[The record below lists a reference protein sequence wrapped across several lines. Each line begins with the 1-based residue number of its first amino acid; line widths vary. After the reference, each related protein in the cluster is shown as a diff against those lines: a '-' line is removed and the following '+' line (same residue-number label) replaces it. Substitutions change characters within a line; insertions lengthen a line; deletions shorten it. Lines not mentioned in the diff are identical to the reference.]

1 MFKKKKSK
9 ARDFF
14 VNQVAESLTQTV
26 QSTDECLKNE
36 CPICLDEPRVE
47 DAIHTTCAHMFH
59 RNCLL
64 AEFQEQVVRSNKKQ
78 VELHK
83 KSSTSSQQPKV
94 EGGSCPVCNEYVKI
108 SQLIQIKRNDN
119 GEMTSKYLDQKSNIE
134 KENTPNTDTQRDI
147 VAREALE
154 SALSGASSSKLQA
167 VMDELE
173 KVWTLDPFSKV
184 LIFSQFLGYLDIIG
198 SALKDIGVQTF
209 RIDGSLSLKE
219 RVKMIA
225 KFNKYKSAKSDS
237 NSQRGSVFLVSMKAG
252 GVGLNLVS
260 ASSVFILDPCELLH
274 VYVLYEI
281 YSRYSHFLLIMS
293 LTGWNQAIEDQ
304 CINRVHRIGQQA
316 KVVRVR
322 KFVVAD
328 SVEEKIVGLQEKK
341 KGMANTILGDGVDQL
356 DSTTPSLDDFK
367 LLFGR

>member
-1 MFKKKKSK
+1 MFKKTS
-9 ARDFF
+9 F
-14 VNQVAESLTQTV
+14 VKQVAESLTRTV

-78 VELHK
+78 VELNK

-184 LIFSQFLGYLDIIG
+184 LIFSQFLGYLDIKLV
-198 SALKDIGVQTF
+198 SLANRLRKALFEVSD
-209 RIDGSLSLKE
+209 RIVAVLALSLKH
-219 RVKMIA
+219 
-225 KFNKYKSAKSDS
+225 STH
-237 NSQRGSVFLVSMKAG
+237 SQHAQH
-252 GVGLNLVS
+252 
-260 ASSVFILDPCELLH
+260 AQH
-274 VYVLYEI
+274 
-281 YSRYSHFLLIMS
+281 
-293 LTGWNQAIEDQ
+293 
-304 CINRVHRIGQQA
+304 
-316 KVVRVR
+316 
-322 KFVVAD
+322 
-328 SVEEKIVGLQEKK
+328 
-341 KGMANTILGDGVDQL
+341 
-356 DSTTPSLDDFK
+356 STTQHCTALRSPARGNPYNQYIKINMIFIYIYIY
-367 LLFGR
+367 R